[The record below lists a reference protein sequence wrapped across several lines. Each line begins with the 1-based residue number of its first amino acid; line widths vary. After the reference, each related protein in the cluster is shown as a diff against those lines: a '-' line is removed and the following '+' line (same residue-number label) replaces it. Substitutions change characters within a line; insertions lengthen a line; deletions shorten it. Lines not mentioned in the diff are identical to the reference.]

1 MSTAG
6 LPTHLEKFLARLPP
20 GLAARLRESPE
31 LFQAQQTE
39 VLLRGVSRGM
49 NYLSTVP
56 ALFRKRGWPQHE
68 DAIAFVTA
76 ALCFYRWGQTADP
89 RAFDN
94 RFRVPKGTGFDER
107 WRKLRAILRPR
118 ARDVI
123 RILELE
129 ELVPT
134 RGVSFSPIDEPDPDP
149 EIALERAQIA
159 EE

>member
-1 MSTAG
+1 MTTN
-6 LPTHLEKFLARLPP
+6 LDRFLARLPP
-20 GLAARLRESPE
+20 DLANRLRRSPE

-49 NYLSTVP
+49 DFLSTVP
-56 ALFRKRGWPQHE
+56 ALFRKRGWPQHD

-76 ALCFYRWGQTADP
+76 ALCFYRWGQSADP

-94 RFRVPKGTGFDER
+94 RFRVPRGTGFDER
-107 WRKLRAILRPR
+107 WRQLRGIMRPR

-123 RILELE
+123 RVLGLE
-129 ELVPT
+129 ELVPSA
-134 RGVSFSPIDEPDPDP
+134 GVNFSPVDESDREG
-149 EIALERAQIA
+149 EIAQERAHIA